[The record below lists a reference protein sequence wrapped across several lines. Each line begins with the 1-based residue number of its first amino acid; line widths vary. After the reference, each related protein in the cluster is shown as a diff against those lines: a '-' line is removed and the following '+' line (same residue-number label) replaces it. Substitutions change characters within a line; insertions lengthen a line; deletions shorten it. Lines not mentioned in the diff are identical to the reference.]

1 MVYSRPGSS
10 NLISSLIFGC
20 GCATSNF
27 IYFSFSTLASVSIR
41 NRESIVIAQSSLNQ
55 GWRMRS
61 CESTR
66 LPPTWRGFNSRR
78 RRHMWVKN
86 VVGSFLCSER
96 FFSGY
101 SGFPLSS
108 KTNISKFQF
117 DQESG
122 RRRTTM
128 WMCHLQIVIH
138 LFIYHNLRLIK

>member
-20 GCATSNF
+20 ATSNF
-27 IYFSFSTLASVSIR
+27 ICFSFSTLASVSIR
-41 NRESIVIAQSSLNQ
+41 NRESIVIAQSSFNQ
-55 GWRMRS
+55 GWRS
-61 CESTR
+61 GESTR

-78 RRHMWVKN
+78 GRHMWVKN
-86 VVGSFLCSER
+86 VVGSLLCSER

-101 SGFPLSS
+101 SGFKKKK

>member
-10 NLISSLIFGC
+10 NLISSVIFC
-20 GCATSNF
+20 CATSNF
-27 IYFSFSTLASVSIR
+27 ICFSFSTLASVSIR

-55 GWRMRS
+55 GWRS
-61 CESTR
+61 GESTR

-78 RRHMWVKN
+78 RRDMWVKN
-86 VVGSFLCSER
+86 VIGSLLCSER

-108 KTNISKFQF
+108 KPNISKFQF

-122 RRRTTM
+122 RRRST
-128 WMCHLQIVIH
+128 
-138 LFIYHNLRLIK
+138 LRMSLPPNRHHHHHHHHSVHSWIS